1 VTKGSG
7 VLDAARAASL
17 NAFIAFDPADVAR
30 QQADLPS
37 GRLRGMTI
45 AVKDIIDATPYPTTG
60 GVTGWERRPAG
71 DATIVA
77 RIRAA
82 GGVIVGK
89 THTNQFAYGIDGEN
103 AALGP
108 ARNPRDPA
116 LLSGGSSSGSAVAVG
131 AGLVDAALGTDTS
144 GSLRVPAAWCG
155 VWALRPTTG
164 SVPQDGVLPLAPSF
178 DVPGPLARDLDTL
191 VAVWQTIVADDQ
203 PLAPRPPG
211 GLRVRVLDEGVAGCT
226 PEVAQAIEGFVA
238 TLSDAGARIERDM
251 TSTFLA
257 RAQAQHGGVQFPE
270 ASRSLRVILGERLD
284 VLAPDIRERVL
295 AGEQHAAVDYLAALE
310 GVSALREEVVA
321 ALRETDMLLVPCA
334 PMGPVPPGLASVDVD
349 GGPRTVRE
357 ALLSRS
363 VLFSQV
369 GCPVLAWPL
378 LEPGGRPVAGV
389 QLAAAPG
396 ADRRLLE
403 QALGVARKI

>member
-1 VTKGSG
+1 MTP
-7 VLDAARAASL
+7 SL
-17 NAFIAFDPADVAR
+17 NAFIAADPEDVTR
-30 QQADLPS
+30 QQADLPP
-37 GRLRGMTI
+37 GPLHGMTV
-45 AVKDIIDATPYPTTG
+45 AVKDIIDALPYPTTG
-60 GVTGWERRPAG
+60 GVLGWSRHPEA
-71 DATIVA
+71 DAEVVA
-77 RIRAA
+77 RLRRAGA
-82 GGVIVGK
+82 VIAGK

-108 ARNPRDPA
+108 ARNPHDPT
-116 LLSGGSSSGSAVAVG
+116 LLTGGSSSGSAAAVG

-164 SVPQDGVLPLAPSF
+164 SIPKDGVLPLAPTF
-178 DVPGPLARDLDTL
+178 DVVGPLARDLDTL
-191 VAVWQTIVADDQ
+191 AAVWQVIAADDA
-203 PLAPRPPG
+203 PLAPRAPD

-226 PEVAQAIEGFVA
+226 PEVTAAVEAFIA
-238 TLSDAGARIERDM
+238 ALAGVGAHIERD
-251 TSTFLA
+251 TASTYLA

-270 ASRSLRVILGERLD
+270 ASRSLRAILGDRLD
-284 VLAPDIRERVL
+284 VLAPDIHERVL
-295 AGEQHAAVDYLAALE
+295 AGEQHTAVDYLEALE
-310 GVSALREEVVA
+310 GVAGLRAEVVA
-321 ALRETDMLLVPCA
+321 ALHETDLLLVPSA
-334 PMGPVPPGLASVDVD
+334 PMPPVPPGTPAVDVD
-349 GGPRTVRE
+349 GGLRTVRE

-378 LEPGGRPVAGV
+378 PAPGGGSAAGV

-403 QALGVARKI
+403 QALGVARAL

>member
-1 VTKGSG
+1 MLCRTMP
-7 VLDAARAASL
+7 ASL
-17 NAFIAFDPADVAR
+17 NAFIAADPEDVAR
-30 QQADLPS
+30 QQASLPP
-37 GRLRGMTI
+37 GPLHGMTV
-45 AVKDIIDATPYPTTG
+45 AVKDIIDALPYPTTG
-60 GVTGWERRPAG
+60 GVLGWSRTPAA
-71 DATIVA
+71 DAEVVA
-77 RIRAA
+77 RLRAA
-82 GGVIVGK
+82 GAVIAGK

-108 ARNPRDPA
+108 ARNPHDPS
-116 LLSGGSSSGSAVAVG
+116 LLTGGSSSGSAAAVG

-164 SVPQDGVLPLAPSF
+164 SIPNGGVLALAPTF
-178 DVPGPLARDLDTL
+178 DVVGPLAHDLDTL
-191 VAVWQTIVADDQ
+191 AAVWQIIAGDDA
-203 PLAPRPPG
+203 PLAPRPPE
-211 GLRVRVLDEGVAGCT
+211 GLRVRVLDEGVTGCT
-226 PEVAQAIEGFVA
+226 PEVTAAVEAYIA
-238 TLSDAGARIERDM
+238 ALADAGARIERDT

-270 ASRSLRVILGERLD
+270 ASRSLRALLGDRLE
-284 VLAPDIRERVL
+284 VLAPDVRERVL

-310 GVSALREEVVA
+310 GVATLRGEVVSALH
-321 ALRETDMLLVPCA
+321 ETDLLLVPSA
-334 PMGPVPPGLASVDVD
+334 PMGPVPPSTPAVDVD

-378 LEPGGRPVAGV
+378 PGPGARPVAGV

-403 QALGVARKI
+403 QALGVARAL